1 MVAER
6 ITDKRDISQLR
17 AAYNVAFAQLAREVG
32 IWQELRARNPH
43 PSAVEEARHR
53 VRQAE
58 AAYRECRNAI
68 SSVLIEHELRTSPAQ
83 IRRCSL
89 PSSSSLQG
97 SEYYDRR
104 NLRAYRT

>member
-17 AAYNVAFAQLAREVG
+17 AAYNVAFAHLAREVG
-32 IWQELRARNPH
+32 ISQELRARNPH

-68 SSVLIEHELRTSPAQ
+68 SSALIEG
-83 IRRCSL
+83 I
-89 PSSSSLQG
+89 
-97 SEYYDRR
+97 
-104 NLRAYRT
+104 